1 MEWTGYDFC
10 AWYVQWLHSRST
22 AAGFLGYRVRIPVRS
37 FVLALYIKVQEQTH
51 KNNPQ
56 ISAFVV
62 YRMIATKVVD
72 SMNFVAVVVHFV
84 ISTIYVE
91 NYETQQIHNLGESC
105 AESNDVVFII
115 HMIH

>member
-1 MEWTGYDFC
+1 M
-10 AWYVQWLHSRST
+10 
-22 AAGFLGYRVRIPVRS
+22 
-37 FVLALYIKVQEQTH
+37 H

-56 ISAFVV
+56 ISAFVA
-62 YRMIATKVVD
+62 YRTIATIVVD

-91 NYETQQIHNLGESC
+91 NYETQQIHNLGDPCS
-105 AESNDVVFII
+105 ESNDVLFII

>member
-1 MEWTGYDFC
+1 
-10 AWYVQWLHSRST
+10 
-22 AAGFLGYRVRIPVRS
+22 
-37 FVLALYIKVQEQTH
+37 
-51 KNNPQ
+51 
-56 ISAFVV
+56 
-62 YRMIATKVVD
+62 
-72 SMNFVAVVVHFV
+72 MNFVAVVVHFV

>member
-1 MEWTGYDFC
+1 MCSAVVFKEYNGCTS
-10 AWYVQWLHSRST
+10 WLQSADSC
-22 AAGFLGYRVRIPVRS
+22 S

-56 ISAFVV
+56 ISAFVA
-62 YRMIATKVVD
+62 YRTIATIVVD

-91 NYETQQIHNLGESC
+91 NYETQQIHNLGELCS
-105 AESNDVVFII
+105 ESNDVLFII